1 MKSTSKLLVLL
12 VIIIVIGAIAWK
24 TLGSQETTPSE
35 TKAAESTAQATP
47 TQESAPTAQQA
58 APTESTAT
66 AQNTAATQESAPA
79 TQTEAATAS
88 DTPAAAATTE
98 TPAADN
104 TSGELTCDKAD
115 KIVADIFDMRVGN
128 KSLDEALAYLQNT
141 ASLPE
146 QELNAFSQFARG
158 LWGVP
163 IEKIDAKQQVAVFHE
178 QCITLA
184 QQAQQAAQQ
193 AEQAAQTEQAKPE
206 QQAPAAQ

>member
-24 TLGSQETTPSE
+24 TLGSQETTPTE
-35 TKAAESTAQATP
+35 TKAAESTAQT
-47 TQESAPTAQQA
+47 TS
-58 APTESTAT
+58 
-66 AQNTAATQESAPA
+66 TQESAPA
-79 TQTEAATAS
+79 TQENAPATQEASTTEQNTAAPQEPAAAQTEAATNS
-88 DTPAAAATTE
+88 TSPATTTE

-115 KIVADIFDMRVGN
+115 KIVTDIFDMRVGN

-146 QELNAFSQFARG
+146 QELNAFAQFARG

>member
-24 TLGSQETTPSE
+24 TLGSQEATPTE
-35 TKAAESTAQATP
+35 TKAAESTAQT
-47 TQESAPTAQQA
+47 
-58 APTESTAT
+58 
-66 AQNTAATQESAPA
+66 TQESAPA
-79 TQTEAATAS
+79 TQENAPATQEASTTEQNTAAPQEPAATQTEAAPNSTS
-88 DTPAAAATTE
+88 PATTTE

-104 TSGELTCDKAD
+104 ASGELTCDKAD

-146 QELNAFSQFARG
+146 QELNAFSQFVRG
-158 LWGVP
+158 LWEVP

-193 AEQAAQTEQAKPE
+193 AEQAAQTEQAQPE